1 MSVAKIKLDESAKL
15 EFGVQITGAE
25 GKPNARFVVE
35 GPDMSVS
42 YPCHRMSGGGIEVEV
57 GNLKNVFPAGE
68 YPVRLEIIIENKI
81 FVPFE
86 DTIILEPNVHVT
98 TKPQSVKEVKESVQ
112 VGQVVVKPQPKAEPK
127 PAKEQISEQRT
138 VARKQNAIAQNVAEL
153 LRYEPVRK
161 QSAVSIVNESLKAR
175 GVVSKMDHH
184 NLLKLLKE
192 AKQNGI
198 DFDVDLLNPRK

>member
-25 GKPNARFVVE
+25 GRPSARFVIE
-35 GPDMSVS
+35 GSEMSVS
-42 YPCHRMSGGGIEVEV
+42 YPCHPMSGGGIEVEV

-81 FVPFE
+81 FVPYE

-98 TKPQSVKEVKESVQ
+98 SKPEAVKEVKESVA
-112 VGQVVVKPQPKAEPK
+112 VGKVVVKQQPAAKKEPN
-127 PAKEQISEQRT
+127 KEKISEQRT
-138 VARKQNAIAQNVAEL
+138 VARKQNAIAQNIAEL

-161 QSAVSIVNESLKAR
+161 QSAVSIVNESLKSR
-175 GVVSKMDHH
+175 GVVGKMDHH

-198 DFDVDLLNPRK
+198 DFDVDLLNPKR

>member
-25 GKPNARFVVE
+25 GRPSARFVIE
-35 GPDMSVS
+35 GQEMSVS
-42 YPCHRMSGGGIEVEV
+42 YPCHPMSGGGIEVEV
-57 GNLKNVFPAGE
+57 GNLKNIFPAGE

-81 FVPFE
+81 FTPFE

-98 TKPQSVKEVKESVQ
+98 SKPQSVKEIKESVH
-112 VGQVVVKPQPKAEPK
+112 VGQVVVKQKPAEPK
-127 PAKEQISEQRT
+127 KPAREQISEQKT
-138 VARKQNAIAQNVAEL
+138 AARKQLKIAESVAEL
-153 LRYEPVRK
+153 LGYTPVRK
-161 QSAVSIVNESLKAR
+161 QAPVSIVNESLKSR

-192 AKQNGI
+192 AKTNGI
-198 DFDVDLLNPRK
+198 DFDVNLLNPKR

>member
-35 GPDMSVS
+35 GTEMSVS

-57 GNLKNVFPAGE
+57 GNLKNIFPAGE

-81 FVPFE
+81 FTPFE

-112 VGQVVVKPQPKAEPK
+112 VGQVVVKPQPKAEKK
-127 PAKEQISEQRT
+127 PAKEVVSEQRT
-138 VARKQNAIAQNVAEL
+138 LARKQQAIAQNIASL
-153 LRYEPVRK
+153 LHYTPVRK
-161 QSAVSIVNESLKAR
+161 QSAVSIVNESLKSR
-175 GVVSKMDHH
+175 SIVGKMDHH

-192 AKQNGI
+192 AKTTGI
-198 DFDVDLLNPRK
+198 DFDVDLLNPKK

>member
-1 MSVAKIKLDESAKL
+1 MSVAKIKLDESTKL

-25 GKPNARFVVE
+25 GKPNARFVIE
-35 GPDMSVS
+35 GTDMSVS
-42 YPCHRMSGGGIEVEV
+42 YPCHRMSGGGIEVEI

-81 FVPFE
+81 FIPYE

-98 TKPQSVKEVKESVQ
+98 SKPTGIKEVKESVQ
-112 VGQVVVKPQPKAEPK
+112 VGKVVVKPQPKADK
-127 PAKEQISEQRT
+127 TPAKEVVSEQRT
-138 VARKQNAIAQNVAEL
+138 VARKQHAIAQSIAGL
-153 LRYEPVRK
+153 LAYEPVRK
-161 QSAVSIVNESLKAR
+161 QSAKSIVNESLKAR

-192 AKQNGI
+192 AKQNDI
-198 DFDVDLLNPRK
+198 DFDVDLLNPKK

>member
-35 GPDMSVS
+35 GQDMSVS

-127 PAKEQISEQRT
+127 EQISEQRT
-138 VARKQNAIAQNVAEL
+138 VARKQNAIARNIADL

-198 DFDVDLLNPRK
+198 DFNVEILNSKR

>member
-1 MSVAKIKLDESAKL
+1 MSVAKIKLDESTKL

-25 GKPNARFVVE
+25 GKPNARFVIE
-35 GPDMSVS
+35 GTDMSVT

-81 FVPFE
+81 FIPYE

-98 TKPQSVKEVKESVQ
+98 SKPTGIKEVKESVQ
-112 VGQVVVKPQPKAEPK
+112 VGKVVVKPQPKAEAPT
-127 PAKEQISEQRT
+127 KEQISEAPTR
-138 VARKQNAIAQNVAEL
+138 ARKQNAIAKNIASL
-153 LRYEPVRK
+153 LNYEPVRK
-161 QSAVSIVNESLKAR
+161 QSAVSMVNESLKGR

-198 DFDVDLLNPRK
+198 NFNVDLLNPKK

>member
-25 GKPNARFVVE
+25 GKPTARFVIE
-35 GPDMSVS
+35 GTDMSVS
-42 YPCHRMSGGGIEVEV
+42 YPCHPMSGGGIEVEV

-81 FVPFE
+81 FVPYE

-98 TKPQSVKEVKESVQ
+98 SKPEAVKEVKESVQ
-112 VGQVVVKPQPKAEPK
+112 VGQVVVKQQAS
-127 PAKEQISEQRT
+127 AKKETAREQISEQRT
-138 VARKQNAIAQNVAEL
+138 LARKQQAIAQNIATL
-153 LRYEPVRK
+153 LHYTPVRK
-161 QSAVSIVNESLKAR
+161 QSAVSIVNESLR
-175 GVVSKMDHH
+175 SRSIVGKMDHH

-192 AKQNGI
+192 AKTTGI
-198 DFDVDLLNPRK
+198 DFNVDLLNPKK

>member
-81 FVPFE
+81 FTPFE

-112 VGQVVVKPQPKAEPK
+112 VGQVVVKPQPKAEK
-127 PAKEQISEQRT
+127 PTKEQISEAPTR
-138 VARKQNAIAQNVAEL
+138 ARKQNAIAKNIASL
-153 LRYEPVRK
+153 LNYEPVRK
-161 QSAVSIVNESLKAR
+161 QSAVSMVNESLKSR

-198 DFDVDLLNPRK
+198 DFDVDLLSPKR

>member
-25 GKPNARFVVE
+25 GQPNARFVVE
-35 GPDMSVS
+35 GTDMSVS
-42 YPCHRMSGGGIEVEV
+42 YPCHRMSGSGIEVEV

-68 YPVRLEIIIENKI
+68 YPVRLEVIIENKI
-81 FVPFE
+81 FIPFE

-112 VGQVVVKPQPKAEPK
+112 VAKVTVKQQPKTEKK
-127 PAKEQISEQRT
+127 PAKELVSEQRT
-138 VARKQNAIAQNVAEL
+138 VARKQHTIAANIAEL
-153 LRYEPVRK
+153 LKYQPVRK
-161 QSAVSIVNESLKAR
+161 QSALSIVNESLKGR
-175 GVVSKMDHH
+175 GVVGKIDHH

-192 AKQNGI
+192 AKTNGI
-198 DFDVDLLNPRK
+198 EFDIDLLNPRK

>member
-25 GKPNARFVVE
+25 GRPTARFVIE
-35 GPDMSVS
+35 GQDMSVA
-42 YPCHRMSGGGIEVEV
+42 YPCHPMSGGGIEVEV
-57 GNLKNVFPAGE
+57 GNLKNIFPAGE

-81 FVPFE
+81 FTPFE

-112 VGQVVVKPQPKAEPK
+112 VGQVVVKQK
-127 PAKEQISEQRT
+127 PAEKKAPAREQISEQKT
-138 VARKQNAIAQNVAEL
+138 AARKQQKIAESVAEL
-153 LRYEPVRK
+153 LNYQPVRK
-161 QSAVSIVNESLKAR
+161 QTPVSIVNESLKNR

-184 NLLKLLKE
+184 DLLKLLKE
-192 AKQNGI
+192 AKLNGI
-198 DFDVDLLNPRK
+198 EFDLELLNIKR